1 VVHHQGTLVVDHI
14 EPDADAVAGSKA
26 RFGYFGELFAQA
38 LRNVG
43 VQAAVGEIPG
53 EYCPGEFSVH
63 GTDAADSSR
72 RVKLV
77 GTAQRVV
84 SGGWLFSS
92 VIVVE
97 DSAPIRKVL
106 TDSYAAL
113 GLDWNPATAGAA
125 NDLVPGLDV
134 AAVERAL
141 LETYAGHATLE
152 TASFSSLGA

>member
-1 VVHHQGTLVVDHI
+1 
-14 EPDADAVAGSKA
+14 
-26 RFGYFGELFAQA
+26 
-38 LRNVG
+38 

-53 EYCPGEFSVH
+53 EYCPGEYSVH
-63 GTDAADSSR
+63 GTDPSDGAH

-84 SGGWLFSS
+84 AGGWLFSS

-97 DSAPIRKVL
+97 NSQPIRKVL

-113 GLDWNPATAGAA
+113 GLDWDPATAGAVD
-125 NDLVPGLDV
+125 DLVPGVDV
-134 AAVERAL
+134 AAVEEAL
-141 LETYAGHATLE
+141 LSVYAGNATLE